1 MKSLRLLSALAVLSL
16 GSLAFASDKKAE
28 DCKDCTACK
37 DAAAC
42 CKEKAEKSACCK
54 DKAAK
59 KDSEKKPD
67 QK

>member
-16 GSLAFASDKKAE
+16 GTLAFAGDKKAE
-28 DCKDCTACK
+28 DCKDCK
-37 DAAAC
+37 DASAC
-42 CKEKAEKSACCK
+42 CKDKADKGGCCK

-67 QK
+67 AK

>member
-16 GSLAFASDKKAE
+16 GTLAFAGDKKADNCK
-28 DCKDCTACK
+28 DCKDCAS
-37 DAAAC
+37 AC
-42 CKEKAEKSACCK
+42 CKEKADKAECCK